1 MMKSHS
7 IREKFLNSN
16 ETALSLFSGI
26 LGLFIPIGGIIF
38 SIAGI
43 IYGVQAY
50 RAKSQKNFKGKGWS
64 ITGIIIGYIGV
75 VTRLIGLLRIAIN
88 LIK

>member
-1 MMKSHS
+1 MKRHS

-16 ETALSLFSGI
+16 ETTLSLFSGT
-26 LGLFIPIGGIIF
+26 LGLFIPLGGIIF

-50 RAKSQKNFKGKGWS
+50 RTPKSQKNFKSKGWS
-64 ITGIIIGYIGV
+64 ITGIVIGCIGV
-75 VTRLIGLLRIAIN
+75 VTSLIGLLRIAIN